1 MPSPIPYKN
10 PAATFTTSE
19 TANAFGTDFSVT
31 IFGNDTEFD
40 AYMTW
45 VEAASTDVMATDKT
59 NVDNYSGYSA
69 GFSCKVTNQYDACF
83 IVDQGEDADALVQ
96 GVAWGIAAAATPA
109 ADAAVAA
116 YKLTA
121 AEYKTLIDGAAAAS
135 PTLNADFDALTA
147 QAVASDTMIEGFQL
161 VAVKQTTSGTLLGGA
176 FLRMETSGVEI
187 RWEAEMQASAGI
199 YDRSAETLTAVA
211 AVALTG
217 ASTLAAA
224 SLAIAATLSF

>member
-1 MPSPIPYKN
+1 MSRPVP
-10 PAATFTTSE
+10 TFTTSE
-19 TANAFGTDFSVT
+19 TANAFGTSFSVT

-40 AYMTW
+40 AYVTW
-45 VEAASTDVMATDKT
+45 VEAASTDVTATDKT

-69 GFSCKVTNQYDACF
+69 SFSCTVTNQYDSCF

-96 GVAWGIAAAATPA
+96 GVAWGITAAATPA
-109 ADAAVAA
+109 VDADVDA

-121 AEYKTLIDGAAAAS
+121 AEYKTLIDGAAAS
-135 PTLNADFDALTA
+135 PVTLNTDFDALTA
-147 QAVASDTMIEGFQL
+147 QAVASDTLIDGFQR
-161 VAVKQTTSGTLLGGA
+161 VAVKQTTSGTIMGGA

-187 RWEAEMQASAGI
+187 RWEAEMNASAGI

-211 AVALTG
+211 SVALTG